1 MSDSTPRRLGAVL
14 YPGFELL
21 DFFGPLEMFGNMTG
35 SVEVAMVAEKKGA
48 VTSAQGPAAVADHDF
63 ADCPPLDLLLI
74 PGGIGT
80 RAEIDNPA
88 MLDWLKQRVP
98 RAEVT
103 MTVCTGSALLAQTG
117 LLDGRRATSNKMV
130 FQWVETTWPR
140 VHWVRQARWVEDG
153 PLVTSSGVS
162 AGIDMALAVIA
173 RLNGEQLSETLAVAT
188 EYDWHRDAAW
198 DPFAKIHGLV

>member
-1 MSDSTPRRLGAVL
+1 MSDSRPRRLGAVL

-21 DFFGPLEMFGNMTG
+21 DCFGPLEMFGNMTG

-48 VTSAQGPAAVADHDF
+48 VSSAQGPAAVADYGF

-80 RAEIDNPA
+80 RAEIDNPV
-88 MLDWLKQRVP
+88 MLDWLTQRVP
-98 RAEVT
+98 RAQVT

-117 LLDGRRATSNKMV
+117 LLDGCRATSNKMV
-130 FQWVETTWPR
+130 FQWVETQWPR
-140 VHWVRQARWVEDG
+140 VQWVRQARWVEDG
-153 PLVTSSGVS
+153 SLVTSSGVS

-173 RLNGEQLSETLAVAT
+173 RLDGTQLSETLAVAT
-188 EYDWHRDAAW
+188 EYDWHRDATW